1 MLALQLFDWISK
13 ENKKEPSNNPLIQ
26 ELIQNIARETG
37 LSDDKATKVVQTVS
51 DFIKEKYPLL
61 SGTVDT
67 VLENDQETN
76 IDKIYWIFWFINP
89 A

>member
-1 MLALQLFDWISK
+1 M
-13 ENKKEPSNNPLIQ
+13 EPSNNPLIQ

-67 VLENDQETN
+67 VLENDQEIN
-76 IDKIYWIFWFINP
+76 IY
-89 A
+89 